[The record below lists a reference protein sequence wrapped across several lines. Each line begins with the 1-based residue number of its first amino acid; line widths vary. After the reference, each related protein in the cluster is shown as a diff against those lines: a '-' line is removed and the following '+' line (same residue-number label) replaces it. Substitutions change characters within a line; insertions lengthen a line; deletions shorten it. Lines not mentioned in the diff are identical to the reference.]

1 MARTRT
7 SSACAW
13 RMASSVPSLLPSS
26 MNKIS
31 NCPCAKSGMPPS
43 TSLTRAMNGAMA
55 CSSSFTGTTIERM
68 QSDIT
73 RQKLTDVRSAEH
85 PLTVEHEGGEGRDED
100 RRNERPPGGPV
111 HRPRKQPR
119 ERLVEQEPRELN
131 EQEPDLH
138 LMVFL
143 ASMAPEAPAAVEHE
157 SEGDRDEEGNH
168 HRRYR
173 RHHIGRE
180 IPVDGR
186 INGGEEQSDE
196 GEPRKLAKGLVTDV

>member
-68 QSDIT
+68 QSGIM
-73 RQKLTDVRSAEH
+73 RRKLTDVRSAEH
-85 PLTVEHEGGEGRDED
+85 PPTVEHEGGEGRDED

-111 HRPRKQPR
+111 HRPCKDPR
-119 ERLVEQEPRELN
+119 ERLVEQEPRELH
-131 EQEPDLH
+131 EQELDLH
-138 LMVFL
+138 PMVFF
-143 ASMAPEAPAAVEHE
+143 APVAPEAPAAVEHK

-168 HRRYR
+168 YRRDR

-180 IPVDGR
+180 IPVDRGVDR
-186 INGGEEQSDE
+186 GEEQS
-196 GEPRKLAKGLVTDV
+196 